1 MGRVS
6 QEYMGLI
13 NAFLPS
19 EDPLS
24 RKLKLLAFALLESF
38 TITNKKLCPMSLAMI
53 YSRTNDGIDAPLV
66 NVEVDIGNGLPSLSI
81 VGLPETAVK
90 ESKDRVRAAII
101 NSRFEFPA
109 KRITV
114 NLAPADIPKDGGR
127 FDLPIALG
135 ILAANNQIPMD
146 TLNHYEFIG
155 ELSLGGQ
162 LRAVKG
168 VLPTAFAA
176 KSSSRGLF
184 VPVAN
189 ADEATLI
196 SDLDVFPASHL
207 GEITAHLMGIEKIS
221 PHDCK
226 ASLQV
231 ASYQVDMHDVK
242 GQLLAKRALEIAAAG
257 SHNLLMVGPPGT
269 GKTMMASRLAT
280 ILPPMTEQEA
290 LETATIA
297 SISDQGFSVKNW
309 GLRPVRD
316 PHHTSSGVALVGGGA
331 KVKPGEISLAHNGV
345 LFLDEL
351 TEFDR
356 KVLDV
361 LREPLENGEISIS
374 RAARQ
379 ATYPAKFQ
387 FIAAMNPCPQGYDC
401 DFKDNCH
408 CTQEQQKRHRSRLS
422 APFLDRIDLHIE
434 VPRLPREDLQ
444 GAATGETS
452 EMIRK
457 RVIAARERQYQR
469 QGCSNNNL
477 DNAAIDLHCQL
488 SEQDNQLISTAM
500 DKFRLSARAYHRIL
514 KVARSIADL
523 ADTDNIQTIHL
534 SEALGYRSL
543 SLFETSRNEIRFIN
557 QNRV

>member
-1 MGRVS
+1 
-6 QEYMGLI
+6 
-13 NAFLPS
+13 
-19 EDPLS
+19 
-24 RKLKLLAFALLESF
+24 
-38 TITNKKLCPMSLAMI
+38 MSLAII
-53 YSRTNDGIDAPLV
+53 YSRTNDGIHAPLV
-66 NVEVDIGNGLPSLSI
+66 SVEVDIGNGLPCLSI
-81 VGLPETAVK
+81 VGLAETAVK
-90 ESKDRVRAAII
+90 ESKDRVRAAIV

-135 ILAANNQIPMD
+135 ILAASKQIPMEA
-146 TLNHYEFIG
+146 LSQYEFIG

-176 KSSSRGLF
+176 KSAKRSLF
-184 VPVAN
+184 IPQNN
-189 ADEATLI
+189 ASEAALI
-196 SDLDVFPASHL
+196 SGLPVYPATHL
-207 GEITAHLMGIEKIS
+207 GQITAHLLEVEKIS
-221 PHDCK
+221 PYDK
-226 ASLQV
+226 RLGLQE
-231 ASYQVDMHDVK
+231 ASYDVDMQDVK
-242 GQLLAKRALEIAAAG
+242 GQLQAKRALEIAAAG
-257 SHNLLMVGPPGT
+257 GHNILMVGPPGT

-280 ILPPMTEQEA
+280 ILPPMTEKEA
-290 LETATIA
+290 LETATVA
-297 SISDQGFSVKNW
+297 SISDQGFQIKNW

-331 KVKPGEISLAHNGV
+331 KARPGEISLAHNGV

-351 TEFDR
+351 TEFSR

-361 LREPLENGEISIS
+361 LREPLEKGEISIS

-379 ATYPAKFQ
+379 ASYPARFQ

-401 DFKDNCH
+401 DFRDHCS

-422 APFLDRIDLHIE
+422 APFLDRIDLHVE

-444 GAATGETS
+444 KAATGES
-452 EMIRK
+452 SQVIRK
-457 RVIAARERQYQR
+457 RVVIARQRQYQR
-469 QGCSNNNL
+469 QGCSNNRLN
-477 DNAAIDLHCQL
+477 NAAIESYCQL
-488 SEQDNQLISTAM
+488 STADNTLLSRAM

-523 ADTDNIQTIHL
+523 DNSEVINTQHL

-543 SLFETSRNEIRFIN
+543 PFFEVSHNEVKFTN
-557 QNRV
+557 KGFSS

>member
-1 MGRVS
+1 
-6 QEYMGLI
+6 
-13 NAFLPS
+13 
-19 EDPLS
+19 
-24 RKLKLLAFALLESF
+24 
-38 TITNKKLCPMSLAMI
+38 MSLAII
-53 YSRTNDGIDAPLV
+53 YSRTNDGINAPLV
-66 NVEVDIGNGLPSLSI
+66 SVEVDIGNGLPSLSI
-81 VGLPETAVK
+81 VGLPEAAVK

-101 NSRFEFPA
+101 NSRFDFPA

-135 ILAANNQIPMD
+135 ILAASKQIPLE
-146 TLNHYEFIG
+146 TLSDYEFIG

-176 KSSSRGLF
+176 KSSKRSLF
-184 VPVAN
+184 VPSDN

-196 SDLDVFPASHL
+196 SDLEVYPAAHLGQITSHL
-207 GEITAHLMGIEKIS
+207 LSVEKIL
-221 PHDCK
+221 PHECK

-231 ASYQVDMHDVK
+231 ASYKVDMQDVK

-257 SHNLLMVGPPGT
+257 GHNLLMVGPPGT

-280 ILPPMTEQEA
+280 ILPPMTEPEA

-297 SISDQGFSVKNW
+297 SISDQGFSVKQW
-309 GLRPVRD
+309 GLRPMRG

-331 KVKPGEISLAHNGV
+331 KVKPGEISLAHNGI

-401 DFKDNCH
+401 DFQDRCVCSFK
-408 CTQEQQKRHRSRLS
+408 QKKRHTSRLS

-444 GAATGETS
+444 GAAKGETS
-452 EMIRK
+452 AQIRK
-457 RVIAARERQYQR
+457 RVIAARQQQYNR

-477 DNAAIDLHCQL
+477 DNAGIDLHCQL
-488 SEQDNQLISTAM
+488 TESDNALLSQAM
-500 DKFRLSARAYHRIL
+500 DKFRLSARAYHRLL

-523 ADTDNIQTIHL
+523 TESESIQTQHL

-543 SLFETSRNEIRFIN
+543 ALFETSQNE
-557 QNRV
+557 VSVS